1 MAKRDYY
8 EVLGLKRGAPPQ
20 EIKRAYRKLARKY
33 HPDVNPGDKTAE
45 GKFKD
50 LAEAYE
56 VLSDAEK
63 RRQYDEFGHDGHARA
78 PGGPQPGAGFGG
90 FDFSRANFG
99 SGGFGDLGDVLSDLF
114 GGRGGPQTESPG
126 KGEDLHYSLDIN
138 FEDAIRGVSTEVALQ
153 KHASCGACRGSGAKP
168 GSPLE
173 PCPDCGGSGRRGSRG
188 FRRPAEA
195 CPRCHG
201 NGKISREACGAC
213 GGRGMTFGS
222 ERIAVKI
229 PPGVDTG
236 SRIRLQG
243 KGEPGRN
250 GGPAGDLY
258 IVTRVRPHP
267 VLERKGDNLHLEIPI
282 TITEAALGSRIEVPT
297 VDGMTTMRVPPE
309 TSSGQ
314 VFRLRGKG
322 VTHLK
327 GGGQGDQFVTVKIV
341 APKNL
346 DARSQELLREF
357 ARLNPDDPRPRPH

>member
-8 EVLGLKRGAPPQ
+8 EVLGLKRGAPLQ

-33 HPDVNPGDKTAE
+33 HPDVNPGDKTSE

-63 RRQYDEFGHDGHARA
+63 RRQYDEFGHDGRARA
-78 PGGPQPGAGFGG
+78 PGGPQPGAGSGG

-114 GGRGGPQTESPG
+114 GGRGGPQPESPG

-153 KHASCGACRGSGAKP
+153 KHASCGACRGLGAKP

-173 PCPDCGGSGRRGSRG
+173 PCPNCGGSGRRGSRG

-201 NGKISREACGAC
+201 NGKISREACEAC
-213 GGRGMTFGS
+213 GGRGMAFGT

-236 SRIRLQG
+236 SRIRLPG
-243 KGEPGRN
+243 KGEPGRK

-267 VLERKGDNLHLEIPI
+267 VLERKGDNIHLEIPI

-346 DARSQELLREF
+346 DARSQEILLEF
-357 ARLNPDDPRPRPH
+357 ARLNPDDPRPRPR